1 MSFRDIALPV
11 AALNIP
17 VTVIRANSKAAFLPD
32 WPTSATTDP
41 QQIETW
47 DRIYGDVNCGAV
59 ASGKPDGVWFFE
71 ADDPRVFDRIQVDTG
86 HNLLGEVKTYLVR
99 SRNGRG
105 HVYFRN
111 TPLALEMGNLPQ
123 TYVRGG
129 DFSVRVKNQYVV
141 AAGSIHPESGQPY
154 VCLTPGM
161 SPAPAPDWFVQ
172 WLMNQRVEKLPV
184 TAKGGD
190 VPRNERGLIPHGY
203 FHGWMLTQAGRMREM
218 GMDVSMIETNLLAL
232 VHANCE
238 PPIDDEKVKAM
249 ARSVER
255 YEPNP
260 AASMALQLNQKAD
273 DGIAIASAA
282 DDIELPTFGD
292 TEYPQF
298 PEYVFSNTSLYE
310 NFVKPVCTHNSRIS
324 YFMWLPAMAVL
335 SNYLGTKIQVKSKFA
350 QKAINMS
357 QYLVLIGKRGLTN
370 KSSCVEDAMSYF
382 NYIGCLTHDGG
393 LKTADG
399 KTVVWTPG
407 SAEGLGIDM
416 QRTNCRNALI
426 FYDELAQL
434 IKKAG
439 IDGSAL
445 SSQLL
450 TLYESKKF
458 GNSVKHAKEKFS
470 LDPGTYCV
478 SMITCC
484 TTETFQ
490 DLWSR
495 LNGNDTGLNDRTM
508 FVLEPEELP
517 ERRIKEEVNI
527 FETATG
533 TRQLI
538 DRAIQQGV
546 FEVENWN
553 NAKLQALVP
562 LGDRYVSRAVKWA
575 LAIAVDL
582 GLSIIDDECID
593 RGCDV
598 VRYEIKTKEFLKTYD
613 AKNREAALQL
623 RIRQALE
630 MRKGEMLERELK
642 RVCHADREGTTAWGA
657 AYYGLVKN
665 GLIRV
670 MGTGTRTDPRRVQVL
685 IRMDNDDAQ

>member
-1 MSFRDIALPV
+1 MSFRDIALPT
-11 AALNIP
+11 AALGIP
-17 VTVIRANSKAAFLPD
+17 VTPIRANSKAAFLPD

-41 QQIETW
+41 QQIEIW
-47 DRIYGDVNCGAV
+47 DRMYGDINCGAV
-59 ASGKPDGVWFFE
+59 ASGAPDGIFFFE
-71 ADDPRVFDRIQVDTG
+71 ADDPRVFDRIQADTG

-99 SRNGRG
+99 SRMGRG

-129 DFSVRVKNQYVV
+129 DFSVRVRNQYVV
-141 AAGSIHPESGQPY
+141 AAGSIHPDSGQPY
-154 VCLTPGM
+154 VCLTPGV
-161 SPAPAPDWFVQ
+161 APVHAPDWFVQ
-172 WLMNQRVEKLPV
+172 WLIDQRTEKKPV
-184 TAKGGD
+184 AAKGGTE
-190 VPRNERGLIPHGY
+190 PRSERGLIPHGY
-203 FHGWMLTQAGRMREM
+203 IHGWMVSQAGRLREM
-218 GMDVSMIETNLLAL
+218 GMEISALEQALIAL
-232 VHANCE
+232 VHSNCE
-238 PPIDDEKVKAM
+238 PPIDEDKVRQV
-249 ARSVER
+249 ARSMER

-260 AASMALQLNQKAD
+260 AASMALQLNQRPD
-273 DGIAIASAA
+273 ENMISAA
-282 DDIELPTFGD
+282 EDVELPVFED
-292 TEYPQF
+292 AEYPQF
-298 PEYVFSNTSLYE
+298 PTYVFSNTSLYE
-310 NFVKPVCTHNSRIS
+310 NFVKPVCKHNSRID
-324 YFMWLPAMAVL
+324 YFMWLPAMATL
-335 SNYLGTKIQVKSKFA
+335 SNYLGTKVQLKGQFA
-350 QKAINMS
+350 QKALNMS
-357 QYLVLIGKRGLTN
+357 QYLVVIGKRGLTN

-382 NYIGCLTHDGG
+382 NYIGCLSHDGG

-399 KTVVWTPG
+399 KTIVWTPG

-416 QRTNCRNALI
+416 QRTNCKNALI
-426 FYDELAQL
+426 FYDELSQL

-439 IDGSAL
+439 VDGSTL

-470 LDPGTYCV
+470 LDPGSYCV
-478 SMITCC
+478 SLITCC

-508 FVLEPEELP
+508 FVLEPETLP

-527 FETATG
+527 FENATQ

-553 NAKLQALVP
+553 NTKLQALVP

-582 GLSIIDDECID
+582 GMSIIDDECID
-593 RGCDV
+593 RGCDI
-598 VRYEIKTKEFLKTYD
+598 VRYEIKVKEFLRTYD

-630 MRKGEMLERELK
+630 MKKGELLERELK
-642 RVCHADREGTTAWGA
+642 RVCHADREGTTAWGQA
-657 AYYGLVKN
+657 FYGLQKAGIV
-665 GLIRV
+665 RV
-670 MGTGTRTDPRRVQVL
+670 LGTGGRTDPRRVQIL
-685 IRMDNDDAQ
+685 IRMESDDSSS